1 MLKYIFS
8 PSLPYNS
15 KPEYSTKSRG
25 PGQGR
30 AMWSARVGGKDK
42 SSHHRLPTKN
52 SSKLPSGEYSCQV
65 SVLLFVIN
73 TMLKYSDKY
82 EGNF

>member
-1 MLKYIFS
+1 MLKCIFF

-52 SSKLPSGEYSCQV
+52 SSKLPSGEFSCQV
-65 SVLLFVIN
+65 SALLFCHQYYVEI
-73 TMLKYSDKY
+73 
-82 EGNF
+82 